1 MRQVIF
7 TERNE
12 KKWKNV
18 EAFLAGSIGM
28 DADDLAQYYIAITDD
43 LSYVKTFYP
52 DSPLVQYLNG
62 LAFNLHNRIY
72 KNKAERQNRWKEF
85 WTLEVPIAL
94 YKHQMKLLWSGMIFI
109 IAILIGV
116 FSSAQDDTFV
126 RLIMGDSYVNMTID
140 NIEAGDPMAVYKGA
154 SEGAMLF
161 GIGVNNIRVSFI
173 AFALGIL
180 ASVFTGF
187 ILFSNGIMVG
197 AFIYMFVKKGLF
209 WLSFTT
215 IFIHGT
221 LELSA
226 IIIAGAAGII
236 LGNAWLFP
244 GTYSRMVSLKKNGRD
259 ALKIIVSLI
268 PVFVVAAFLES
279 YATRHYMSLGLTG
292 RLIIIFLSAACIIW
306 YFILYPRMV
315 NYRIKSE
322 KFNLSQAKVFHD
334 QLSNNNFKK
343 L

>member
-1 MRQVIF
+1 MRQVVF

-12 KKWKNV
+12 NKWKKV
-18 EAFLAGSIGM
+18 ETFLAGRIGM
-28 DADDLAQYYIAITDD
+28 NADDLAHYYIEITDD

-52 DSPLVQYLNG
+52 NSPLIQYLNG

-72 KNKAERQNRWKEF
+72 KNKAEKKNRWRDF
-85 WTLEVPIAL
+85 WTMEVPVVL
-94 YKHQMKLLWSGMIFI
+94 YRHRNKLLSSALIFI
-109 IAILIGV
+109 IAIAIGI

-126 RLIMGDSYVNMTID
+126 RLIMGDSYVNMTLD

-180 ASVFTGF
+180 ASVLTGF

-244 GTYSRMVSLKKNGRD
+244 GTYSRVVSLKRNARD

-268 PVFVVAAFLES
+268 PIFVVAAILES
-279 YATRHYMSLGLTG
+279 YVTRHYMALGLTG
-292 RLIIIFLSAACIIW
+292 RLIIILLSAAIIIW
-306 YFILYPRMV
+306 YFILYPIKV
-315 NYRIKSE
+315 NQQRTKE
-322 KFNLSQAKVFHD
+322 ALNLTPATVFDD
-334 QLSNNNFKK
+334 QSSNNR
-343 L
+343 